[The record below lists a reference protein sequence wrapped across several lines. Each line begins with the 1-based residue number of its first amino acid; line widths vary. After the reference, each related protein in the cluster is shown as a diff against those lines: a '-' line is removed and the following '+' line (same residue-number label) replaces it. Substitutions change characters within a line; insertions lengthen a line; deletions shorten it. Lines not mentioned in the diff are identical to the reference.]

1 MNNSFLRTELL
12 IGKEKLDKL
21 KKSKIAVFGVGGVGS
36 FVVEALVRSGIG
48 SFILV
53 DDDKVDVTNLNR
65 QIHAT
70 TKTIGKYKVD
80 LIEKR
85 ILEINTYASV
95 KKHKIFYKENI
106 MEDIIDN
113 SITHIVDAIDT
124 ITSKIDLIL
133 KAKEL
138 NIPIISC
145 MGTGNKLDPNQ
156 FEITDI
162 YKTSVCPLAKVIRK
176 EMKKRKIKKLKVIY
190 SKEKPIK
197 PVMQISDKNKRIIPA
212 SISYVPATAGMIIAS
227 EVIKEIIYKDF

>member
-1 MNNSFLRTELL
+1 
-12 IGKEKLDKL
+12 
-21 KKSKIAVFGVGGVGS
+21 
-36 FVVEALVRSGIG
+36 
-48 SFILV
+48 
-53 DDDKVDVTNLNR
+53 
-65 QIHAT
+65 
-70 TKTIGKYKVD
+70 
-80 LIEKR
+80 
-85 ILEINTYASV
+85 
-95 KKHKIFYKENI
+95 

-176 EMKKRKIKKLKVIY
+176 EMKNVI
-190 SKEKPIK
+190 
-197 PVMQISDKNKRIIPA
+197 
-212 SISYVPATAGMIIAS
+212 
-227 EVIKEIIYKDF
+227 